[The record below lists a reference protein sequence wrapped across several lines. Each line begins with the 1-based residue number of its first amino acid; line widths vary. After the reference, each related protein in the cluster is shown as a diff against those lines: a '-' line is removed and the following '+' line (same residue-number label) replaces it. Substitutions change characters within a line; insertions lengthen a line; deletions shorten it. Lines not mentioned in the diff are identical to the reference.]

1 MDDID
6 SGGMVVVVVVVVVS
20 AVVVVRGGSVSGS
33 PSWMVCRL
41 FLRPKGHMAMAG

>member
-6 SGGMVVVVVVVVVS
+6 SGGMVVVVVVS
-20 AVVVVRGGSVSGS
+20 VVVRGGSVSGS

-41 FLRPKGHMAMAG
+41 FLRPKGHMAMAGG